1 MLFGIPWFGI
11 IAIVAIAGGLIY
23 AYKEKE
29 LEVEEKIQVKAREVR
44 ELEKVVHNLKS
55 RVDSLEERLDR
66 EAADK
71 KKESLR
77 SEIEINDE
85 FDDQNS
91 DNESPQ
97 TRKRAQS

>member
-55 RVDSLEERLDR
+55 RVDAMEERLDR
-66 EAADK
+66 EASDK

-77 SEIEINDE
+77 SEIEINNE
-85 FDDQNS
+85 LEDQNS
-91 DNESPQ
+91 DTNSSQ
-97 TRKRAQS
+97 TPNRARS